1 MRTPRPMG
9 TTELARHLQSSTQ
22 NTEHYNEQRNNLYEH
37 VIRHYINTN
46 FMYCNKSINIETFSH
61 YIQVEPTLIHNMII
75 HIGQLQYKLHK
86 DKDKEDLFG
95 GLIFYALNGALS
107 DRSSALQHASIL
119 LNAQGQT
126 YKPFISAE
134 VTRALKL
141 NQEANAQVLN
151 VLSKFVGTQ
160 GPIININNK
169 QNNVNHNAPTLT
181 VEDALILINK
191 QGSVPLL
198 EDTNAKEDLF
208 LEYGLSDM
216 PEVNATKQTGY
227 DTSKEGLNFKVIAD
241 ANLEEGPNDSEHH
254 NIRREKEYNIDLEAD
269 EV

>member
-9 TTELARHLQSSTQ
+9 TTELARALHLSTQ
-22 NTEHYNEQRNNLYEH
+22 KTEEYEQNKMNLYKH
-37 VIRHYINTN
+37 IIRHYINTN
-46 FMYCNKSINIETFSH
+46 FMYCHKNISIETFSH

-75 HIGQLQYKLHK
+75 EIGQLQWKMHR
-86 DKDKEDLFG
+86 DSDKEDLFG

-119 LNAQGQT
+119 LSAQGQT

-160 GPIININNK
+160 GPVININNQ
-169 QNNVNHNAPTLT
+169 QNNHNVNAPTLT
-181 VEDALILINK
+181 VEEALILINQ
-191 QGSVPLL
+191 QGSMPLL
-198 EDTNAKEDLF
+198 EDVSAKENLY

-227 DTSKEGLNFKVIAD
+227 DTSREGLNFKVIAD
-241 ANLEEGPNDSEHH
+241 ANSEEGHKDLEHH
-254 NIRREKEYNIDLEAD
+254 NTRREREYDIDLEAD
-269 EV
+269 EI